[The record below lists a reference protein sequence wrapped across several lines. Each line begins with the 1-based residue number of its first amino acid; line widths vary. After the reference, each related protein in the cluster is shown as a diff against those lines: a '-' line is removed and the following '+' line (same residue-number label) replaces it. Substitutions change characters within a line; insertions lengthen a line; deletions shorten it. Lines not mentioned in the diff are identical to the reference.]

1 MRLETHVH
9 QGYKVPPNY
18 DSMIAKLLVHGA
30 TRDEAINTMRRALG
44 EFRIGPIK
52 TTIPLHRQIMANQEF
67 RTSSI
72 DTGWIERT
80 YKAKG

>member
-1 MRLETHVH
+1 VRLETHAH
-9 QGYKVPPNY
+9 QGYRVPSNY

-30 TRDEAINTMRRALG
+30 TRDEALTTMRRALE

-52 TTIPLHRQIMANQEF
+52 TTIPLHRQIMANQQF
-67 RTSSI
+67 RNSKV

-80 YKAKG
+80 YKPRT